1 MLEHIARRQDFNRK
15 LLLFTAGWIAV
26 GLPVL
31 GQRGAVSSGGETQI
45 ADVPAKAPAFE
56 VASVRP
62 DKSGKGF
69 ELTYT
74 PNWFTATNMPLQ
86 PVIVNAYGLRDQ
98 KLITEGRLIPGGP
111 SWINSDPY
119 DIQAKISDSDL
130 RELKKLSVDQQLA
143 QKRLMLQS
151 MLADRFQLKIHR
163 ETRQA
168 SCYALVIGKDGSKMK
183 EAKSIDPALPDGRL
197 VAQPGAVT
205 AQGVSLSQLVFVLTG
220 PLGCPVLDQT
230 GLAGKYDF
238 TLQYSPDQGS
248 SPMSMRPE
256 GGQQE
261 SAPAPDVSGP
271 SLFTAVR
278 EQLGLRLIPATAR
291 VDGIVIDHVEKP
303 SEN

>member
-1 MLEHIARRQDFNRK
+1 MLEHIARRQNFNRK
-15 LLLFTAGWIAV
+15 LLLFIAGWIAFA
-26 GLPVL
+26 LPVL
-31 GQRGAVSSGGETQI
+31 GQRSAVPSGGETQI
-45 ADVPAKAPAFE
+45 ADIADKAPAFE
-56 VASVRP
+56 VVSVSP
-62 DKSGKGF
+62 DKSSKGF

-74 PNWFTATNMPLQ
+74 PNGFTATNMPLQ
-86 PVIVNAYGLRDQ
+86 PVIVNAYGLRNQ
-98 KLITEGRLIPGGP
+98 KLITGGRLIPGGP
-111 SWINSDPY
+111 RWINSDPY
-119 DIQAKISDSDL
+119 DIQAKISDSDV
-130 RELKKLSVDQQLA
+130 RELNKLSVDQQLA

-151 MLADRFQLKIHR
+151 MLADRFKLKIHR

-168 SCYALVIGKDGSKMK
+168 SCYALVKGKNGSKMK
-183 EAKSIDPALPDGRL
+183 EVKSIDPALPDGRL
-197 VAQPGAVT
+197 FAQPGAGT

-248 SPMSMRPE
+248 SPMLMRPE

-278 EQLGLRLIPATAR
+278 GSS
-291 VDGIVIDHVEKP
+291 G
-303 SEN
+303 